1 MAKSDLDNPSSSR
14 SLARPAGNPYK
25 PSSITHRDYEPE
37 PPLAPFALKPMA
49 LGLDHAR
56 QCHGRPPHSAEMS
69 VIDGNSS
76 DLDRARMIIGIW
88 KSRNRPRLPGL
99 ISIR

>member
-14 SLARPAGNPYK
+14 SLARPAGSPYK

-49 LGLDHAR
+49 LRGYRANWIGNFPVSMALAR
-56 QCHGRPPHSAEMS
+56 
-69 VIDGNSS
+69 
-76 DLDRARMIIGIW
+76 
-88 KSRNRPRLPGL
+88 SRQLCSRLAT
-99 ISIR
+99 